1 VSASVKPPKGI
12 TPPSAPGGRSGF
24 LSDVIVELGFAD
36 SETVEQA
43 VERAR
48 RLGTTDA
55 RVLLEMEALSEEQL
69 ARATAERHGIA
80 FIDLD
85 EYEIDPAAANLIKPT
100 VARRYS
106 SVPVGLVGGAL
117 LVAMADPAD
126 ALGVNDIAVM
136 TKLEV
141 VPAVAPRPAIE
152 ALLERLPLT
161 EPGAGAADG
170 QARSAPS
177 EGASQ
182 RMQASSAVFW
192 QAPDGVGSGVGDELP
207 IEDASDASEA
217 AAEQPGGGGEVA
229 ELRRERDALRKRLA
243 LAESELERLRE
254 RLAAADAE
262 LEAEPAGARG
272 RDR

>member
-12 TPPSAPGGRSGF
+12 TPPSSPGGRSGF

-36 SETVEQA
+36 SATVEQA

-55 RVLLEMEALSEEQL
+55 RVLLDMEALSEEQL

-161 EPGAGAADG
+161 EPGAGGADG
-170 QARSAPS
+170 QARSAAS
-177 EGASQ
+177 EGAPQ

-192 QAPDGVGSGVGDELP
+192 QAPDGVGSGVDDELP
-207 IEDASDASEA
+207 VEEASDVSEA
-217 AAEQPGGGGEVA
+217 AAEQPEGGGEVA
-229 ELRRERDALRKRLA
+229 ELREERDALRKRLA
-243 LAESELERLRE
+243 HAESELERLRE
-254 RLAAADAE
+254 RLAAAEAE
-262 LEAEPAGARG
+262 LETEPAGARG
-272 RDR
+272 RSQ